1 MKVLLI
7 QPRSD
12 AVGFTG
18 LILGEPLGL
27 EMIAGALDRHEV
39 KILDLRL
46 RNDLHSALSSFKPD
60 LCGISCSYT
69 IDFHS
74 TLKIAE
80 TIKKSIPGTFIVAGG
95 HHPSLNYQDFALK
108 EIDALV
114 IGEGEETFKEL
125 VDALEKKRDL
135 KKIPGLVLNQEGGQV
150 ITPPRP
156 LQRNLDLL
164 PFPLRN
170 GLERNRYHLGFQR
183 PGALVE
189 TSRGCTYQCSFCGVW
204 QFYQRTYRSKTPE
217 RVVEELAKVREPFI
231 LFVDDNFLVDVQ
243 RAEKL
248 AHLIR
253 SEGIKKT
260 YTFQA
265 RSDSIVKH
273 PQIVKLWRDIGLRT
287 VFVGFEKIEDEGLR
301 ALHKNNFVENNDRA
315 LKILE
320 PLGIDVWAAFIVDPD
335 YNLEDFRRLK
345 DYILN
350 RGIKTPTFSV
360 LTPLPGTEL
369 FRELREKL
377 TTKNYNLFDVAHA
390 VLPTRLPLK
399 EFYQEFC
406 SLYQLPYSRYQL
418 IREGIGA
425 WLSRGFPLSHLFN
438 MLRAAKKLSNPQ
450 CYLIAHG
457 NLSNPRESYQREFV

>member
-1 MKVLLI
+1 
-7 QPRSD
+7 
-12 AVGFTG
+12 
-18 LILGEPLGL
+18 
-27 EMIAGALDRHEV
+27 
-39 KILDLRL
+39 
-46 RNDLHSALSSFKPD
+46 
-60 LCGISCSYT
+60 
-69 IDFHS
+69 
-74 TLKIAE
+74 
-80 TIKKSIPGTFIVAGG
+80 
-95 HHPSLNYQDFALK
+95 
-108 EIDALV
+108 
-114 IGEGEETFKEL
+114 
-125 VDALEKKRDL
+125 
-135 KKIPGLVLNQEGGQV
+135 
-150 ITPPRP
+150 
-156 LQRNLDLL
+156 
-164 PFPLRN
+164 
-170 GLERNRYHLGFQR
+170 
-183 PGALVE
+183 
-189 TSRGCTYQCSFCGVW
+189 
-204 QFYQRTYRSKTPE
+204 
-217 RVVEELAKVREPFI
+217 VVEELAKVREPFI
-231 LFVDDNFLVDVQ
+231 LFVDDNFLVNVQ

-248 AHLIR
+248 ANLIR

-273 PQIVKLWRDIGLRT
+273 PDIVKLWRDIGLRT

-335 YNLEDFRRLK
+335 YDLEDFRRLK

-377 TTKNYNLFDVAHA
+377 TTKNCNLFDVAHA

-438 MLRAAKKLSNPQ
+438 MVRAAKKLSDPQ
-450 CYLIAHG
+450 CYLRAHG
-457 NLSNPRESYQREFV
+457 SHSNLGESYQREFV